1 MSILKKAETEI
12 TLLNVAY
19 DADVLK
25 TEFSL
30 TLSVSKFKNVTVKF
44 YPKEVWRILKVN
56 DDKYYE
62 NIKVIIKTCDTANI
76 VKGNYEYSLET
87 LYKKL
92 VKYLK
97 TDLFSFDKIGEYI
110 TNSSNVKLSEF

>member
-1 MSILKKAETEI
+1 M
-12 TLLNVAY
+12 
-19 DADVLK
+19 
-25 TEFSL
+25 
-30 TLSVSKFKNVTVKF
+30 
-44 YPKEVWRILKVN
+44 N

-62 NIKVIIKTCDTANI
+62 NIRVIIKTCDTANI
-76 VKGNYEYSLET
+76 VKGNYECSLEC
-87 LYKKL
+87 LYNKI